1 MARVSLF
8 RHFIP
13 IARENQGRNSISVNH
28 TANCTCVHTLDA
40 SGASSK
46 TKFWKGHGATSFSTC
61 RIKIVT
67 RGKKKEKHRF
77 YYSTREKS
85 GTLRVHVCTCVLCS
99 RGFRISYLD
108 IERVSFPPRTIA
120 AVTEEDKK
128 EKGSRVRSGWE
139 RVRIPAPPPSLLP
152 PQVHLVHLRD
162 GGGIIRPERC
172 IMHARG
178 TARGIQVKETSP
190 WKRPWPPSINT
201 RDGVSVRSFVRSFV
215 RSAGRSL
222 TQAKSPRG
230 PIGHVRERSSLYPS
244 TSPPCPPAPAPPTP
258 PPSSLSLTWRSRY
271 NSSPPSQARMVFSF
285 DVFPFADVLAFG
297 VTDANRDERDVPC
310 QLSRYVGTCESHVER
325 KGRGKDSPFRIYFG
339 SLSNQTR
346 VKRII

>member
-1 MARVSLF
+1 MYV
-8 RHFIP
+8 
-13 IARENQGRNSISVNH
+13 
-28 TANCTCVHTLDA
+28 CVVFA
-40 SGASSK
+40 
-46 TKFWKGHGATSFSTC
+46 
-61 RIKIVT
+61 
-67 RGKKKEKHRF
+67 
-77 YYSTREKS
+77 
-85 GTLRVHVCTCVLCS
+85 
-99 RGFRISYLD
+99 
-108 IERVSFPPRTIA
+108 
-120 AVTEEDKK
+120 
-128 EKGSRVRSGWE
+128 
-139 RVRIPAPPPSLLP
+139 RIPYLLSRYRARFVSSAHDSSSNGGRQEGEGVEGQIGVREGEDTCPPPSLLP